1 MPRNISFALT
11 TEPFKN
17 RTKTVSRRLGW
28 WEDKKRRRIIRAGDL
43 LMGCEKCQGIE
54 KGGLVRLG
62 LIQVVD
68 VRREPLNLM
77 LYPDYGSDEV
87 VKEGFPNLTGGEFV
101 DMFCSHMNCNQ
112 HEDVTRIAFRY
123 VDEE

>member
-11 TEPFKN
+11 TEQFKS
-17 RTKTVSRRLGW
+17 RTKTVTRRLGW

-68 VRREPLNLM
+68 VRRERLDAMMVHNYAMRECEL
-77 LYPDYGSDEV
+77 
-87 VKEGFPNLTGGEFV
+87 EGF
-101 DMFCSHMNCNQ
+101 Q
-112 HEDVTRIAFRY
+112 K
-123 VDEE
+123 